1 MSKKWFV
8 AMAAA
13 AAMTA
18 SAGAL
23 AQAKVPAFYVGIDVG
38 QTDIETVDDT
48 DIGFRVLA
56 GYQFHRNVAAELSYG
71 MLYDKGG
78 VEVTGFELSALGM
91 FPVAPQF
98 SLLVRLGIASLEAD
112 PGSSDTGI
120 VFGFGAQ
127 YDVMSNLG
135 VRLQWQRTS
144 TDPEVDFLSLG
155 AIWRF

>member
-13 AAMTA
+13 AAMTV

-23 AQAKVPAFYVGIDVG
+23 AQAKVPSFYVGIDVG

-48 DIGFRVLA
+48 EIGFR
-56 GYQFHRNVAAELSYG
+56 
-71 MLYDKGG
+71 
-78 VEVTGFELSALGM
+78 ALGM

-98 SLLVRLGIASLEAD
+98 SLLVRLGFASLESD
-112 PGSSDTGI
+112 GGGDDTGLI
-120 VFGFGAQ
+120 FGFGVQ

-135 VRLQWQRTS
+135 LRLQWQRTT
-144 TDPEVDFLSLG
+144 TDPEVDFLSVG
-155 AIWRF
+155 AVFRF